1 MLTLDEAYRRL
12 LARAHLAGTESI
24 SLTDAVGRVLA
35 EPNVIASV
43 DVPPF
48 ANSAMDGF
56 AVRAADTPGSL
67 RVVGEIAAGAGELP
81 TVEPGTAVGIM
92 TGAPLPPGAD
102 AVVPIEDVTEADG
115 SVSIPGAVLSA
126 NHVRAAAHDT
136 RAGDEICL
144 PGALTPAKIAVL
156 ASLGI
161 GDVTVR
167 RRPVVAILSTGNELI
182 GPGEPLGPGQI
193 HDANGVA
200 LAAAVTEAGGEPL
213 ILPRQL
219 DEEWPIESA
228 LMDAARQADLVVT
241 SGGVSV
247 GRHDYVRAVL
257 ERHGSLDFWRI
268 AVQPGKPLAVGAL
281 GGATV
286 IGLPG
291 NPVSALVT
299 FELFVRPFIR
309 TMLDLPGDGRL
320 ARAGDADR
328 ADREG
333 PPAAGVPAGGGLA
346 RRRRRSTLGRPAGRR
361 RRSSARWPTRTACSS
376 CRRARRRRSP
386 RCPTRPSCSSR
397 CCSSPGDEAEPPR
410 RVRRAAHGRRRRQAD
425 HRAPGGGARP
435 WYACAPRC
443 LPPCSMPAARRGMHS

>member
-24 SLTDAVGRVLA
+24 SLAAAVGRVLA
-35 EPNVIASV
+35 DPKVIAAV

-48 ANSAMDGF
+48 ANSAMDGY
-56 AVRAADTPGSL
+56 ALRSADTPGRL

-115 SVSIPGAVLSA
+115 SVSIPAAVLSA

-136 RAGDEICL
+136 REGDEICL
-144 PGALTPAKIAVL
+144 PGPLTPARIAVL

-161 GDVTVR
+161 GEVTVR
-167 RRPVVAILSTGNELI
+167 RRPVVAILSTGNELV
-182 GPGEPLGPGQI
+182 GPGEPLAPGQI

-219 DEEWPIESA
+219 DEQWPIEKA
-228 LMDAARQADLVVT
+228 LMDAARRADLVVT

-257 ERHGSLDFWRI
+257 ERNGSLDFWRI

-309 TMLDLPGDGRL
+309 AMLDLVGDGRL
-320 ARAGDADR
+320 HVRATPTERMEKDPDRRAFLRVGVWHEDGEIHAR
-328 ADREG
+328 
-333 PPAAGVPAGGGLA
+333 PAGGQASSQLRPMADANGLLVVPEGQA
-346 RRRRRSTLGRPAGRR
+346 A
-361 RRSSARWPTRTACSS
+361 
-376 CRRARRRRSP
+376 
-386 RCPTRPSCSSR
+386 
-397 CCSSPGDEAEPPR
+397 AEPALSYEAIVFEPLLLQSWR
-410 RVRRAAHGRRRRQAD
+410 
-425 HRAPGGGARP
+425 
-435 WYACAPRC
+435 
-443 LPPCSMPAARRGMHS
+443 